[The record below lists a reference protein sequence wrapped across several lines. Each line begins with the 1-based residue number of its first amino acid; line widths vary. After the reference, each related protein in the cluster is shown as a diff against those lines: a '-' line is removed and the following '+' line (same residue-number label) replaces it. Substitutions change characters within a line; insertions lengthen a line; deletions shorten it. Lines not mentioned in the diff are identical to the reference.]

1 MSWWGGSGIHEKITA
16 SHTYLVHYFLSF
28 SKAVVV
34 VDGSTSLTKST
45 ATMVIVGAASMVVMR
60 EVDVLSKAGIVKSTC
75 AFELVVANGVF

>member
-1 MSWWGGSGIHEKITA
+1 MSWWGGSGIHEKVTA
-16 SHTYLVHYFLSF
+16 AHAYLVHYFLSF

-60 EVDVLSKAGIVKSTC
+60 EVDVLSKAGIAKSTC
-75 AFELVVANGVF
+75 AIELVVANGVF